1 MKAQLK
7 VNIATPITAS
17 YRSLPHRR
25 FVLGG
30 ESVVKVDE
38 AVVHVHI
45 VVEGLHEITGKSK
58 LHTSPAGQI
67 LENKIAEQRTC
78 SKEKKNP
85 G

>member
-1 MKAQLK
+1 M
-7 VNIATPITAS
+7 
-17 YRSLPHRR
+17 
-25 FVLGG
+25 
-30 ESVVKVDE
+30 VKVDE